1 MLSFCLEPYIEE
13 LSRSVRSGNELAV
26 VSVIEQ
32 LRLQARALLERAP
45 ESIAAALQPQVAR
58 PPVGEEASSDQP
70 HHLNLSA
77 GFVSVT
83 ETLSKRPLWLLR
95 EQRDR
100 DGHTALHWAALEG
113 RQKTAQLL
121 LDAGAEVDA
130 RSHGDD
136 QRGQT
141 PLMWAAVGGHT
152 AMAQLLVAAGADPS
166 TTDARGYAPIVHAT
180 QYGFLDLVHWFAM
193 LSSDSKSNSG
203 VELEAIRGELTRP
216 AHEAGCSK
224 CPHPLLE
231 TIRDRELHTL
241 LHWAAYREHLNLV
254 QYLLIVHGLDPNAC
268 DASGMTPLHR
278 ALQRNHFRITRAL
291 LRRGA
296 SPSLRSRTGVL
307 PHELA
312 RDRGHVRLSEYVHE
326 WLRLGREPDRFSAV
340 ATRALTREM
349 RTEQQP
355 SRSCWQKLLGAR
367 AERIGELLFKSC
379 PRLLPWSEFV
389 RDHLIYGVRGLRL
402 HGLVYFYYYLMV
414 ASTSVLYRWF
424 WRYYGELYSMSF
436 WLLNVMLVVN
446 ALASVFTTYRDPG
459 SLTSVSPVVLVNA
472 IPTTD
477 RKPGAAARVAAL
489 RCQSAGDSD
498 GNARALVLTLFDILQ
513 DPRLMERYFCFSCLN
528 IRPPRAKH
536 CVMLDQC
543 IARYDHYCPWMNNTI
558 GARNHRAFLLW
569 LWSLLWLE
577 TSYTYMFVR
586 AVFFDADFEYG
597 VYQLGFVGW
606 LRTMPQAVVL
616 LLCHV
621 VFPLLVFPLAAQQI
635 YLYFFADLTTNES
648 VNYERYSYLT
658 DAQVRAAILSQCGWW
673 TRHGLCGCVLSLSRL
688 FPRCHGRARAWFCRK
703 AKSDDP
709 HEHAAELV

>member
-13 LSRSVRSGNELAV
+13 LSRSVRNGNELAV

-45 ESIAAALQPQVAR
+45 ESIASSSQSAVFALTAFDQQSAAGQPLGFPSETGDATLAEVA
-58 PPVGEEASSDQP
+58 
-70 HHLNLSA
+70 N
-77 GFVSVT
+77 
-83 ETLSKRPLWLLR
+83 KRPLWLLR

-113 RQKTAQLL
+113 RRQTAQLL

-130 RSHGDD
+130 RSRGDD

-152 AMAQLLVAAGADPS
+152 ATAQLLVAAGADPLAI
-166 TTDARGYAPIVHAT
+166 DARGYASIVHAT
-180 QYGFLDLVHWFAM
+180 QYGFLDLVHWFTTLVVKERQGSVA
-193 LSSDSKSNSG
+193 
-203 VELEAIRGELTRP
+203 ELGTAQHKEAERTP
-216 AHEAGCSK
+216 DVK
-224 CPHPLLE
+224 DTKTPLLE
-231 TIRDRELHTL
+231 TIRDREQHTL

-254 QYLLIVHGLDPNAC
+254 QYLLIVHGMDPNAC

-278 ALQRNHFRITRAL
+278 AMQRNHFRITRAL

-296 SPSLRSRTGVL
+296 SPSVRSRAGVL

-326 WLRLGREPDRFSAV
+326 WLRLNREPDPFSAV
-340 ATRALTREM
+340 GTRALTREIH
-349 RTEQQP
+349 TDQP
-355 SRSCWQKLLGAR
+355 SSRAGWQQRILHCIEQLRALLVKRFPG
-367 AERIGELLFKSC
+367 LYPL
-379 PRLLPWSEFV
+379 SEFV
-389 RDHLIYGVRGLRL
+389 RAHLIYGHRGLRL

-424 WRYYGELYSMSF
+424 WFYYEGLHAKFF
-436 WLLNVMLVVN
+436 WMLNIMLVIN
-446 ALASVFTTYRDPG
+446 AVASVLTTYRDPG
-459 SLTSVSPVVLVNA
+459 SLAQISPMLLVKA
-472 IPTTD
+472 IPEHE
-477 RKPGAAARVAAL
+477 RKPEAAERVAAL
-489 RCQSAGDSD
+489 CRQPSAGTDRD
-498 GNARALVLTLFDILQ
+498 ARALILTLFETLAE
-513 DPRLMERYFCFSCLN
+513 PRLIERYFCFSCLN
-528 IRPPRAKH
+528 VRPPRAKH

-558 GARNHRAFLLW
+558 GAKNHRAFLIW

-577 TSYTYMFVR
+577 TSYTYMLVR
-586 AVFFDADFEYG
+586 AVFFDPAFEYSVYELG
-597 VYQLGFVGW
+597 VGGW
-606 LRTMPQAVVL
+606 LRMMPQAALL

-621 VFPLLVFPLAAQQI
+621 VFPLLVLPLAAQQI

-658 DAQVRAAILSQCGWW
+658 DAQVRAAVLSQFGWW
-673 TRHGLCGCVLSLSRL
+673 TRHGLCGCISSLKRL
-688 FPRCHGRARAWFCRK
+688 VPRCRGRIVSTWLRRK
-703 AKSDDP
+703 AKRDDRP
-709 HEHAAELV
+709 EPAAELV